1 MTHDQPDRF
10 GADGATFGPDAEA
23 DPPRLD
29 AAPVPPPPR
38 PEVYSLREVA
48 AIFGRTER
56 TIRSWVKAG
65 HLQRG
70 GFGNAL
76 FFSRAA
82 IEALLNGRRET
93 DDAAKQSK
101 SLACTRA
108 GITYSK
114 PTFED

>member
-1 MTHDQPDRF
+1 MTHDQHDRF
-10 GADGATFGPDAEA
+10 GAAYGATFGPDAET

-29 AAPVPPPPR
+29 AAPVPRPPQ

-70 GFGNAL
+70 GFGNSV

-82 IEALLNGRRET
+82 IEALLNGRRE
-93 DDAAKQSK
+93 S
-101 SLACTRA
+101 
-108 GITYSK
+108 
-114 PTFED
+114 

>member
-1 MTHDQPDRF
+1 MTHDKPDSF
-10 GADGATFGPDAEA
+10 GAYGATSWPDAKA

-38 PEVYSLREVA
+38 PEVYSLRDVA
-48 AIFGRTER
+48 EIFGRTER

-82 IEALLNGRRET
+82 IEALLNGRR
-93 DDAAKQSK
+93 Q
-101 SLACTRA
+101 
-108 GITYSK
+108 G
-114 PTFED
+114 

>member
-1 MTHDQPDRF
+1 MMYDKPDRF
-10 GADGATFGPDAEA
+10 GANDATFGPGAEA
-23 DPPRLD
+23 DPPTLD
-29 AAPVPPPPR
+29 AAPVPRPAR

-70 GFGNAL
+70 GFGRTV

-82 IEALLNGRRET
+82 IEALLTGRREH
-93 DDAAKQSK
+93 
-101 SLACTRA
+101 
-108 GITYSK
+108 
-114 PTFED
+114 